1 MYSTRLI
8 AAALAA
14 ALTALS
20 PSSASAQT
28 PATPRIDTT
37 ARSDTAGVLLGD
49 TASAGPTLTLD
60 DAIAL
65 ALKNNPD
72 YLSTRDARRSASAG
86 KRAAYGAFLP
96 SASVALQGLYRQ
108 SGGQPINGVTG
119 FEVASDIYQ
128 SSYSLNLTYQLN
140 ATTFLQ
146 PKIQSSTVKAA
157 DADIAGSAQLVRSTV
172 TQNYLNVLASLAKAE
187 LDDSLV
193 TQSEVQ
199 LELAKAKMAV
209 GSGTQLDVSNA
220 EVALGQAKV
229 AALQAHNQVE
239 IDKLRL
245 FQTMG
250 VRQPANVQLTTD
262 FAVRTPD
269 FTLESVLGLARERNP
284 GLNALRAR
292 DKVASLNVRTAQ
304 SQYLPSLNMSAGWG
318 GYTYQYANSNYPV
331 TLAQSQMQ
339 GSIANCYSQDSLR
352 VGAGLPSIQ
361 GRCDALPRFGP
372 ETAAQI
378 RSQNDQFPFDFTR
391 QPFQVSAMLSLP
403 IFDGFQREQRIEE
416 AKASRNDARYNIR
429 KQELALTADVT
440 ADYLTVVTNSK
451 TVELQEQNAAKARQE
466 LELAQEKYKVGAATY
481 LDLANARAT
490 YEQAEND
497 RINAIYQYHI
507 SFAQLENAVG
517 RPLR

>member
-1 MYSTRLI
+1 MLSTRLV
-8 AAALAA
+8 AAALGA

-20 PSSASAQT
+20 MNSVPAQT
-28 PATPRIDTT
+28 LGSPRNDTT
-37 ARSDTAGVLLGD
+37 TSSDSRLLGD
-49 TASAGPTLTLD
+49 TAGAGPTLTLD
-60 DAIAL
+60 DAIGL

-72 YLSTRDARRSASAG
+72 YLSTRDARHAASAG

-96 SASVALQGLYRQ
+96 AVSVGLQGLYRQ

-128 SSYSLNLTYQLN
+128 SSYSLDLTYQLN
-140 ATTFLQ
+140 ATTFLN

-172 TQNYLNVLASLAKAE
+172 TQNYLNVLASRAKAE
-187 LDDSLV
+187 LNDSLV
-193 TQSEVQ
+193 IQSEVQ

-250 VRQPANVQLTTD
+250 VRQPASVQLTTD
-262 FAVRTPD
+262 FPVVAPD
-269 FTLESVLGLARERNP
+269 FTLESVLDLARQRNP
-284 GLNALRAR
+284 ALNAMRAR
-292 DKVASLNVRTAQ
+292 DKVASLNVRAAQ
-304 SQYLPSLNMSAGWG
+304 SQYLPSLNMRAGWG
-318 GYTYQYANSNYPV
+318 GYTYQYANGDYPV
-331 TLAQSQMQ
+331 TLAESQMQ
-339 GSIANCYSQDSLR
+339 SSIASCYSQDSLR

-361 GRCDALPRFGP
+361 GRCDGLPRFSTQ
-372 ETAAQI
+372 TAAQI
-378 RSQNDQFPFDFTR
+378 RAQNDQFPFDFTK
-391 QPFQVSAMLSLP
+391 QPFQVSASLSLP
-403 IFDGFQREQRIEE
+403 IFDGFQREQQIEQ
-416 AKASRNDARYNIR
+416 AKAQRNDAHYNIR
-429 KQELALTADVT
+429 KQELTLTADVT
-440 ADYLTVVTNSK
+440 ADYLQLSTNAKVV
-451 TVELQEQNAAKARQE
+451 EQQEANAATARQQ
-466 LELAQEKYKVGAATY
+466 LELAQERYRVGAANY
-481 LDLANARAT
+481 LELANARAT
-490 YEQAEND
+490 YAQAEND

>member
-1 MYSTRLI
+1 MLSTRLV
-8 AAALAA
+8 AAALGA

-20 PSSASAQT
+20 MQAAPAQTLGSTANDTVNSSADSAKLS
-28 PATPRIDTT
+28 DTT
-37 ARSDTAGVLLGD
+37 GS
-49 TASAGPTLTLD
+49 GPALALD
-60 DAIAL
+60 EAIAL

-72 YLSTRDARRSASAG
+72 YLSTKDARRSASAG
-86 KRAAYGAFLP
+86 KRAAYGAFIP
-96 SASVALQGLYRQ
+96 SASVGLQGLYRQ

-140 ATTFLQ
+140 ANTFLN

-172 TQNYLNVLASLAKAE
+172 TQNYLTALASRAKAE
-187 LDDSLV
+187 LNDSLV
-193 TQSEVQ
+193 SQSEVQ

-209 GSGTQLDVSNA
+209 GSGTQLDVANA

-245 FQTMG
+245 FQTVG
-250 VRQPANVQLTTD
+250 VPQPANVQLTTD
-262 FAVRTPD
+262 FPVRAPD
-269 FTLESVLGLARERNP
+269 FTLESVMQLAQQRNP
-284 GLNALRAR
+284 ALNALRAR
-292 DKVASLNVRTAQ
+292 DNVASLSVRSAQ
-304 SQYLPSLNMSAGWG
+304 SQYLPTLQMNAGWG

-339 GSIANCYSQDSLR
+339 GSIGNCYMQDSLR

-361 GRCDALPRFGP
+361 GQCDQLQRFTP
-372 ETAAQI
+372 EIAARI
-378 RSQNDQFPFDFTR
+378 RSQNSQFPFDFTK
-391 QPFQVSAMLSLP
+391 QPFQISAQLSLP

-416 AKASRNDARYNIR
+416 AKAGRNDARYNIR

-440 ADYLTVVTNSK
+440 ADYLTLVTNAK
-451 TVELQEQNAAKARQE
+451 TVELQQQNAAKARQE

>member
-1 MYSTRLI
+1 MQSTRLV
-8 AAALAA
+8 AAAVAA

-20 PSSASAQT
+20 LNSASAQV
-28 PATPRIDTT
+28 PDTT
-37 ARSDTAGVLLGD
+37 RLDSAATSDTTRALLGD
-49 TASAGPTLTLD
+49 TTGAGPTLTLD
-60 DAIAL
+60 DAIGL

-72 YLSTRDARRSASAG
+72 YLSTRDARRAASAG

-96 SASVALQGLYRQ
+96 GVDVSLQGSYRQ

-128 SSYSLNLTYQLN
+128 SSYQLNLTYALN
-140 ATTFLQ
+140 AVTFLN
-146 PKIQSSTVKAA
+146 PKIQSANVKAA
-157 DADIAGSAQLVRSTV
+157 DADIAGSAQTVRSTV
-172 TQNYLNVLASLAKAE
+172 TTNYLNVLASRAKAE
-187 LDDSLV
+187 LQDSLV
-193 TQSEVQ
+193 IQNNVQ

-250 VRQPANVQLTTD
+250 VRQPADVRLTTD
-262 FAVRTPD
+262 FPVRAPD
-269 FTLESVLGLARERNP
+269 FTLESVLDLARQRNP
-284 GLNALRAR
+284 ALNALRAR
-292 DKVASLNVRTAQ
+292 GKVASLNVKSAQ
-304 SQYLPSLNMSAGWG
+304 SNYLPTLQMQAGWG

-331 TLAQSQMQ
+331 TLAESQMQ
-339 GSIANCYSQDSLR
+339 SSIQNCYTQDSLR

-378 RSQNDQFPFDFTR
+378 RAQNNQFPFDFSR
-391 QPFQVSAMLSLP
+391 QPFQVSAFLSLP

-416 AKASRNDARYNIR
+416 AKAQRNSAQYNVR
-429 KQELALTADVT
+429 KQELALTGDVT
-440 ADYLTVVTNSK
+440 ADYLQLVTNAK
-451 TVELQEQNAAKARQE
+451 VVEQQERNAATARQQ
-466 LELAQEKYKVGAATY
+466 LELAQERYRVGAADY
-481 LDLANARAT
+481 LELANARAT
-490 YEQAEND
+490 YAQAEND

>member
-1 MYSTRLI
+1 MHSTRLV
-8 AAALAA
+8 AAALGA

-20 PSSASAQT
+20 MNSAPAQT
-28 PATPRIDTT
+28 LGSPRNDTT
-37 ARSDTAGVLLGD
+37 ASSDSTLQGD
-49 TASAGPTLTLD
+49 TTGAGPTLTLN
-60 DAIAL
+60 DAIGL

-72 YLSTRDARRSASAG
+72 YLSTRDARRAASAG

-96 SASVALQGLYRQ
+96 SVNIGLQGLYRQ

-128 SSYSLNLTYQLN
+128 SSYSLDLTYQLN
-140 ATTFLQ
+140 ATTFLN

-172 TQNYLNVLASLAKAE
+172 TQSYLNALASRAKAE
-187 LDDSLV
+187 LNDSLV

-250 VRQPANVQLTTD
+250 VRQPASVQLTTD
-262 FAVRTPD
+262 FPVVAPD
-269 FTLESVLGLARERNP
+269 FTLESVLDLARQRNP
-284 GLNALRAR
+284 TLNAMRAR
-292 DKVASLNVRTAQ
+292 DKVASLNVRAEQ
-304 SQYLPSLNMSAGWG
+304 SQYLPTLNMRAGWG
-318 GYTYQYANSNYPV
+318 GYTYQYANGDYPV

-339 GSIANCYSQDSLR
+339 NSIASCYTQDSLR

-361 GRCDALPRFGP
+361 GRCDGLQRFTP
-372 ETAAQI
+372 ATAAQI
-378 RSQNDQFPFDFTR
+378 RAQNDQFPFDFTK
-391 QPFQVSAMLSLP
+391 QPFQVSASLSLP

-416 AKASRNDARYNIR
+416 AKAQRNDARYNIR
-429 KQELALTADVT
+429 KQELTLTADVT
-440 ADYLTVVTNSK
+440 ADYLQVVTNAK
-451 TVELQEQNAAKARQE
+451 VVEQQERNSATARQQ
-466 LELAQEKYKVGAATY
+466 LELAQERYRVGAANY
-481 LDLANARAT
+481 LELANARAT
-490 YEQAEND
+490 YAQAETD

-507 SFAQLENAVG
+507 SFALLENAVG

>member
-1 MYSTRLI
+1 MLSTRLV
-8 AAALAA
+8 AAALGA

-20 PSSASAQT
+20 TNSAPAQTPGSPRNDTTPSSA
-28 PATPRIDTT
+28 T
-37 ARSDTAGVLLGD
+37 ALLGD
-49 TASAGPTLTLD
+49 TASGGPTLTLD
-60 DAIAL
+60 DAIAI
-65 ALKNNPD
+65 ALDNNPD
-72 YLSTRDARRSASAG
+72 YLSTKDTRRAASAG

-96 SASVALQGLYRQ
+96 SVNANFQGIYRQ
-108 SGGQPINGVTG
+108 SGGQPINGVAG

-128 SSYSLNLTYQLN
+128 SFYSLNLTYQLN
-140 ATTFLQ
+140 ATTFLN

-172 TQNYLNVLASLAKAE
+172 AQNYLNALASRAKAE
-187 LDDSLV
+187 LQDSLV
-193 TQSEVQ
+193 TQNEVQ
-199 LELAKAKMAV
+199 LELAKAKLAV
-209 GSGTQLDVSNA
+209 GSGTQLEVSNA

-262 FAVRTPD
+262 FPVRAPD
-269 FTLESVLGLARERNP
+269 FTLESVLDLARERNP
-284 GLNALRAR
+284 ALNALHAR
-292 DKVASLNVRTAQ
+292 DKVASLSVKSAQ
-304 SQYLPSLNMSAGWG
+304 SQYIPSLQMSAGWG

-331 TLAQSQMQ
+331 TMTQSQMQ
-339 GSIANCYSQDSLR
+339 NSIASCYTQDSLR
-352 VGAGLPSIQ
+352 VGAGMPSIHGQ
-361 GRCDALPRFGP
+361 CDALPRFGP
-372 ETAAQI
+372 DIAAQI
-378 RSQNDQFPFDFTR
+378 RSDNNQFPFGFTK

-416 AKASRNDARYNIR
+416 AKAQRNDARYNIR
-429 KQELALTADVT
+429 KQELAVTADVT
-440 ADYLTVVTNSK
+440 AFYLTVATNARA
-451 TVELQEQNAAKARQE
+451 VELQEQNAAKARQE
-466 LELAQEKYKVGAATY
+466 LELAQEKYKVGAANY
-481 LDLANARAT
+481 LDLANARAS

>member
-1 MYSTRLI
+1 MLSTRLVT
-8 AAALAA
+8 AALGA
-14 ALTALS
+14 ALTTLSMNTAL
-20 PSSASAQT
+20 AQT
-28 PATPRIDTT
+28 LGSPRNDTT
-37 ARSDTAGVLLGD
+37 ARSDSTLPGDTTAG
-49 TASAGPTLTLD
+49 GPTLTLD
-60 DAIAL
+60 DAIEL

-72 YLSTRDARRSASAG
+72 FLSTKDARRAASAG

-96 SASVALQGLYRQ
+96 GVDVSLQGSYRQ

-140 ATTFLQ
+140 ATTFLN
-146 PKIQSSTVKAA
+146 PRIQSSTVKAA

-172 TQNYLNVLASLAKAE
+172 TQNYLNVLASRAKAE
-187 LDDSLV
+187 LNDSLV

-250 VRQPANVQLTTD
+250 VRQPANVQLTTG
-262 FAVRTPD
+262 FAIRTPD
-269 FTLESVLGLARERNP
+269 FTLESVLDLAQQRNP
-284 GLNALRAR
+284 ALNALRAR
-292 DKVASLNVRTAQ
+292 DKVASLNVRSAQ
-304 SQYLPSLNMSAGWG
+304 SQYIPSLRMSAGWG

-331 TLAQSQMQ
+331 TLTQSQMQ
-339 GSIANCYSQDSLR
+339 GSIASCLSQDSLR

-361 GRCDALPRFGP
+361 GRCDQLPRFTP
-372 ETAAQI
+372 EIAAQI
-378 RSQNDQFPFDFTR
+378 RAENSQFPFNFTK

-403 IFDGFQREQRIEE
+403 IFDGFQREQQIEQ
-416 AKASRNDARYNIR
+416 AKANRNSARYNIR

-440 ADYLTVVTNSK
+440 ADYLTLVTNAK

-490 YEQAEND
+490 YEKAEND
-497 RINAIYQYHI
+497 RINAIYNYHI

>member
-1 MYSTRLI
+1 MHSTRLV
-8 AAALAA
+8 AAAVAT

-20 PSSASAQT
+20 FGSASAQIPT
-28 PATPRIDTT
+28 STRIDTT
-37 ARSDTAGVLLGD
+37 AGADTAGTLRGD
-49 TASAGPTLTLD
+49 VSGAGPTLTLE

-65 ALKNNPD
+65 ALQNNPD
-72 YLSTRDARRSASAG
+72 YLSTKDHRRAASAG

-96 SASVALQGLYRQ
+96 SVNASLQGSFRQ
-108 SGGQPINGVTG
+108 SGGQPINGVAG

-128 SSYSLNLTYQLN
+128 SFYSLSLTYQLN
-140 ATTFLQ
+140 AATFLN

-172 TQNYLNVLASLAKAE
+172 AQNYLTVLASRAKAE
-187 LDDSLV
+187 LNDSLV
-193 TQSEVQ
+193 KQSEVQ
-199 LELAKAKMAV
+199 LELAQAKMAV

-229 AALQAHNQVE
+229 AALQGHNQVE

-250 VRQPANVQLTTD
+250 VQQPADVRLTTD
-262 FAVRTPD
+262 FAVRAPD

-284 GLNALRAR
+284 ALNALRAR
-292 DKVASLNVRTAQ
+292 DKVTSLSVRSAL
-304 SQYLPSLNMSAGWG
+304 SQYLPSLNFNAGWG
-318 GYTYQYANSNYPV
+318 GYTYQYANGNYPV
-331 TLAQSQMQ
+331 TLAESQMQ
-339 GSIANCYSQDSLR
+339 GSIASCYSQDSLR

-361 GRCDALPRFGP
+361 GRCDGLPRFGP

-378 RSQNDQFPFDFTR
+378 RAENNQFPFSFTK
-391 QPFQVSAMLSLP
+391 QPFQVSAMVSLP
-403 IFDGFQREQRIEE
+403 IFDGFQREQRIEQ
-416 AKASRNDARYNIR
+416 AKADRNDARYNIR
-429 KQELALTADVT
+429 KEELALTADVT
-440 ADYLTVVTNSK
+440 AYYLTLVTNAK

-466 LELAQEKYKVGAATY
+466 LELAQERYRVGAADY
-481 LDLANARAT
+481 LELANSRAS

-497 RINAIYQYHI
+497 RINAIYNYHI